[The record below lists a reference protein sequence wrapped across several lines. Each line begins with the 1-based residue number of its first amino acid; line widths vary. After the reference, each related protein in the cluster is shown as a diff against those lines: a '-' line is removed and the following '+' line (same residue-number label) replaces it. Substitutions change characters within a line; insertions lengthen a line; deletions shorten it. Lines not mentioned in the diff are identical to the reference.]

1 MILMHLNSI
10 KLFRTKTKPS
20 WASRCTSVYTDHAGR
35 VYYKY
40 NDELDMCVIRKG
52 EIDKCL
58 MELSY
63 GRDYLD
69 VFKGIKDMLGE
80 TDKRGNIKPN
90 LSSVGYLAE
99 EVLVRDKYLIIP
111 DILMKVC
118 ANTLVREDENPLI
131 VDAEILD
138 QKIATFKAEIQ
149 RGGLRDF
156 FYSAG
161 TLKLLELSS
170 MSTTEFNSH
179 MLASEVMQERHE
191 QIRASIFGNT

>member
-1 MILMHLNSI
+1 MNLL
-10 KLFRTKTKPS
+10 KYFRTKTKPS
-20 WASRCTSVYTDHAGR
+20 WASRCTSVYTDRAGR

-63 GRDYLD
+63 GKDYID
-69 VFKGIKDMLGE
+69 VFKGIKAMLGE

-90 LSSVGYLAE
+90 IEGVGYLAE

-131 VDAEILD
+131 VDQEILD
-138 QKIATFKAEIQ
+138 QKIATFKTEIQ

-161 TLKLLELSS
+161 TLRLLELPN
-170 MSTTEFNSH
+170 MSTTEFNSR
-179 MLASEVMQERHE
+179 MLASEMMQEKHE
-191 QIRASIFGNT
+191 QIRGSIFASK